1 MVDASFSNSISG
13 NLTDKVKNA
22 SKYFYTTISGAINLL
37 NITQSRANELI
48 PQNIED
54 SRNISN
60 KITEYNILLKDT
72 KTKELNFNEKL
83 QFLNKKVELM
93 NNILEMQ
100 VSMKHRTLEIMSQ
113 IKVSYNG
120 LSLSKDFINNLKTSL
135 TSNRF
140 LSSIISELEHIKDS
154 NVKQIISSNKIPTK
168 EKIIK
173 VLESLEK
180 TIENMDKNI
189 RENFV
194 GEELPQFT
202 SSLNQEVTLSLEQ
215 ENEILSEIN
224 SENSKQQ
231 PTNSPP
237 EPSQVP
243 EQTLNQPAELDQDR
257 NEDEEHEEEVF
268 SDPNENE
275 FPINEEQRGQARIM
289 KKKKKY

>member
-13 NLTDKVKNA
+13 NLADKLKNA
-22 SKYFYTTISGAINLL
+22 SKYVYTTISGAINLL
-37 NITQSRANELI
+37 NITQSLANELI
-48 PQNIED
+48 PQNIEN

-72 KTKELNFNEKL
+72 KTKELSFNEKL
-83 QFLNKKVELM
+83 QFLNKKVELI

-100 VSMKHRTLEIMSQ
+100 VSMKDRTLEIMSQ
-113 IKVSYNG
+113 IKISYDR
-120 LSLSKDFINNLKTSL
+120 LSLSKDFINKLNISS

-140 LSSIISELEHIKDS
+140 LSSIISELQHIKDS
-154 NVKQIISSNKIPTK
+154 NVKQIISSNKISKK

-202 SSLNQEVTLSLEQ
+202 SSLNQEVTLSLEE

-231 PTNSPP
+231 PP

-268 SDPNENE
+268 SDANENE
-275 FPINEEQRGQARIM
+275 FPINEQQRGQSRIM

>member
-1 MVDASFSNSISG
+1 MVDASFSNSIYGYLS
-13 NLTDKVKNA
+13 DKAKNA

-72 KTKELNFNEKL
+72 KTKELSFNEKL
-83 QFLNKKVELM
+83 QFLNKKVELI

-100 VSMKHRTLEIMSQ
+100 VSMKDRTLQIMSE
-113 IKVSYNG
+113 IKLSYDR
-120 LSLSKDFINNLKTSL
+120 LSLSKDFINKLKISS

-140 LSSIISELEHIKDS
+140 LSSIISELQHIKDS
-154 NVKQIISSNKIPTK
+154 NVKQIISSNKIPKK

-202 SSLNQEVTLSLEQ
+202 SSLNQEVTLSLEE

-231 PTNSPP
+231 PP

-268 SDPNENE
+268 SDTNENE
-275 FPINEEQRGQARIM
+275 FPINEQQRGQARIM

>member
-13 NLTDKVKNA
+13 NLADKLKNVR
-22 SKYFYTTISGAINLL
+22 KYVYTTISGAINLL
-37 NITQSRANELI
+37 NITQSLANELI

-72 KTKELNFNEKL
+72 KTKELSFNEKL
-83 QFLNKKVELM
+83 QFLNKKVELI

-100 VSMKHRTLEIMSQ
+100 VSMKDRTLQIMSE
-113 IKVSYNG
+113 IKLSYDR
-120 LSLSKDFINNLKTSL
+120 LSLSKDFINKLKISS

-140 LSSIISELEHIKDS
+140 LSSIISELQHIKDS
-154 NVKQIISSNKIPTK
+154 NVKQIISSNKIPKK

-202 SSLNQEVTLSLEQ
+202 SSLNQEVTLSLEE

-231 PTNSPP
+231 PP

-275 FPINEEQRGQARIM
+275 FPINEQQRGQARIM